1 MVRLPPRVRPY
12 FPYLKHA
19 YTTATRLVAPATQRL
34 SRLRGGYLPTGVV
47 ATLEEAAL
55 STGGRSALARPAEE
69 VSRPA
74 AQGVPAAHATFAAV
88 SGEVIPRVTVAE
100 LPGGRVLGPNR
111 AVISGRG
118 DLVHEVSWYFGTDR
132 ERPLEHPLF
141 MHPFQPPPVDISG
154 RLGVLASRG
163 DSNYY
168 HFLVDALPRLAIMA
182 QCPEIAPPERWYV
195 PAGAGFQ
202 RDLLT
207 MFGLQPDQWIDAG
220 EVPHVRAECLVV
232 PGLPAA
238 TVMNPP
244 WVVDLLR
251 TRLLPDGDGGVAEP
265 RRPIYLTRG
274 TQLNNR
280 RVVNEAEVLELL
292 TERGFTVVDPGALSV
307 AEQIRAC
314 AGASIIVGAHGAGMT
329 NLMFAGPGAAVVEL
343 FPGGD
348 VLPDCYWTLSRSV
361 PGLEYRY
368 LAGVGGSMRQ
378 DYNRALVSDIVVDV
392 HALAGILDDLAAR
405 MSDSRN

>member
-1 MVRLPPRVRPY
+1 VRPY
-12 FPYLKHA
+12 FPYLKQG

-34 SRLRGGYLPTGVV
+34 SRLHGGYLPTGVV
-47 ATLEEAAL
+47 ATLEEAAAA
-55 STGGRSALARPAEE
+55 TGGRSAVARPAEE

-111 AVISGRG
+111 AVISGHG
-118 DLVHEVSWYFGTDR
+118 ELVHEVSWYFGTDR

-141 MHPFQPPPVDISG
+141 MHPFQPSPLEISG
-154 RLGVLASRG
+154 RVGVLASRG

-168 HFLVDALPRLAIMA
+168 HFLVDVLPRLAIMA
-182 QCPEIAPPERWYV
+182 QCPQFAPPERWYV
-195 PAGAGFQ
+195 PAGARFQ
-202 RDLLT
+202 RELLA
-207 MFGLQPDQWIDAG
+207 MFGLRPDQWIDAA

-244 WVVDLLR
+244 WVVDFLR
-251 TRLLPDGDGGVAEP
+251 RRLLPVDGDDSDRSRGGPEP

-274 TQLNNR
+274 SQLNNR

-314 AGASIIVGAHGAGMT
+314 AGASIIVGAHGAGLT
-329 NLMFAGPGAAVVEL
+329 NLMFAAPGAAVVEL
-343 FPGGD
+343 FPGGH

-368 LAGVGGSMRQ
+368 LAGIGGSTRQ

-392 HALAGILDDLAAR
+392 RALAGILDDLAAR
-405 MSDSRN
+405 MSDSRS